1 MIEEPTALMIADVVQ
16 GIALATAVIFQI
28 VMVVWVVSKRTS
40 WQYTILTG
48 GFFLHIT
55 IFYIVDAFRIAPIPN
70 VFFLFWSSLLRLH
83 GVVVVAIMTWVVI
96 ELRRQWIRQ

>member
-1 MIEEPTALMIADVVQ
+1 MIEERTALMIADVVQ

-28 VMVVWVVSKRTS
+28 VMVVWVVSKRIK
-40 WQYTILTG
+40 WQYTALPG
-48 GFFLHIT
+48 GFLLHIT